1 MQQRTAL
8 EQDVIDF
15 AKSIEEIYE
24 KQLELQKELMELFR
38 SMVDRLE
45 LSREMDMLT
54 LNQFD
59 VNAQAFK
66 DFNGKEK
73 RQDGFGRNFGSNLSY

>member
-45 LSREMDMLT
+45 LSRDSLKKT
-54 LNQFD
+54 F
-59 VNAQAFK
+59 
-66 DFNGKEK
+66 
-73 RQDGFGRNFGSNLSY
+73 